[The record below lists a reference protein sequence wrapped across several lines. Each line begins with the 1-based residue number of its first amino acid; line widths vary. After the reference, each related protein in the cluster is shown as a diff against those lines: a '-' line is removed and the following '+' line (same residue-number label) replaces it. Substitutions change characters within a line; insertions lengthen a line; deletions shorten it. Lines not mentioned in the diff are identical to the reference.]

1 MPKETFYNLEPNKR
15 HKIVRAAIREFTDH
29 ELHKARVS
37 NIIKMA
43 GIPRGSFYQ
52 YFEDIDDLYY
62 YVIDQVFDDIFDEGR
77 KHAKET
83 DNLFEYV
90 RRTFEIDME
99 GFRNDKRHQFI
110 MNVLKSIGSNIEY
123 LTHHNTKRI
132 DYIRSVL
139 QQLDLSMYRL
149 KTEEEYIRLYEF
161 LQNLK
166 RNVIQK
172 MMMTNTS
179 KEDARKDLA
188 WHLDIIEHGLLK
200 QEEPHHA

>member
-1 MPKETFYNLEPNKR
+1 
-15 HKIVRAAIREFTDH
+15 
-29 ELHKARVS
+29 
-37 NIIKMA
+37 
-43 GIPRGSFYQ
+43 
-52 YFEDIDDLYY
+52 
-62 YVIDQVFDDIFDEGR
+62 
-77 KHAKET
+77 
-83 DNLFEYV
+83 
-90 RRTFEIDME
+90 ME